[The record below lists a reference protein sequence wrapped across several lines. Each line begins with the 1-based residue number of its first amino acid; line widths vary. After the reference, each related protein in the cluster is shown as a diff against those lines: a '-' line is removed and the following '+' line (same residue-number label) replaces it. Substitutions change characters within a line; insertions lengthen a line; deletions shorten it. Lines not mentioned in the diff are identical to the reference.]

1 MKNIPSDNNRSD
13 NTVFTILESM
23 PDEAFLMDTKGII
36 LNANSLFAQYYGKQP
51 HECIGINVFELIV
64 TELKNKEIADHRK
77 EKVAEVLLTGKR
89 TTFEDVRNNH
99 ILRFTINP
107 VQSQAGEITQ
117 LFITIQDIPE
127 QQYVEYQRNQYKPR
141 FDFALKAAN
150 AGVWEW
156 NLKTND
162 LFWSDEIWPLYGLKL
177 SDEKPS
183 FKLWESTIYPDD
195 LETATRIVS
204 KAVTNVAE
212 LNIEFRVTHPDSSL
226 HWLMSR
232 GKPLYDKD
240 GQPTHY
246 IGTVIDITDRKEME
260 LELIESKIRYGYA
273 MDASQSG
280 VWEWNVA
287 TDELKWSEQLWALYG
302 LKVNSVSLN
311 NQLCVDTV
319 HPEDREMASWIIQ
332 NAVSNGTAASLE
344 YRVVHPDGS
353 LHWLTSRG
361 KPMYDADGRVT
372 HYIGAIIDITERKQ
386 IELELI
392 ASRNSLHQALAAAGA
407 GVWEWNLKRNE
418 NIWSDEIWSLYGL
431 ERESNKPSF
440 DLWASTIHPED
451 RESTILAVN
460 TAATSTTELNI
471 EYRIVY
477 PDGSLH
483 WLLSLGKPQFIGKG
497 NQVCYFGTVIDITE
511 RKETELALYESEKKM
526 IFALEATKSGV
537 WEWDVSTDEVFW
549 SDNVW
554 KLYGLEV
561 KSKQMTHKL
570 CESNIY
576 PDDRDVMFEKVMESA
591 NKEKEIQVEYRVAHS
606 DGVIH
611 WLQCHG
617 VPSYNTDGRLK
628 SYIGTVT
635 DVTNRKTILNQL
647 IDGNERLTQALDA
660 AHAGVWEWY
669 LYTGENIWSNEIWS
683 LYGLEK
689 DDRKPSFELWKSTI
703 HPDDREMIIQIVSS
717 AVDNDITFDVEY
729 RISYSDGSSRWLM
742 SRGKPKY
749 DLHGRVDRYI
759 GTVIDITDRKEIE
772 ENYRKSRERLDFV
785 LANTHVG
792 IWDLNLH
799 DGSIERTL
807 EHARI
812 FGYETITPVWSF
824 EKYISHIIPEDR
836 PRIEALIRSSIELKG
851 KYSFEC
857 QIQRAS
863 GELRWIWIAGA
874 FKTGTNEESNH
885 VVGVIRDITERKS
898 TDQKIIEGKLKLD
911 TALASISDAVLI
923 SDNEGNL
930 KEFNDAYVKFHRFS
944 ERSECAMTLA
954 EYPDIIELFN
964 DNGEFVPSELWPVS
978 KALRGESF
986 TNEEY
991 MLHRKDTG
999 ETWSGSYSYGPVRN
1013 KYGEIAGSVIV
1024 VRDITKQK
1032 LVQKAITESEVKF
1045 RTIFDQSPICIAIRD
1060 VDDGKLFDVNYSW
1073 EQIFGYKK
1081 EEVIGRSIEDLGLY
1095 LQNEDYE
1102 SNVKALHEHGKIA
1115 NKPMRFQNKSG
1126 NIVSVLYSADFIT
1139 FNDNTCILVMI
1150 TDITLQVMQQV
1161 SIEQL
1166 EEVVNDRTKELKD
1179 ELKRM
1184 NSFLHMISHEYRTPL
1199 AIIRGNLDLIELKN
1213 KHCNCVNPVEM
1224 KKIRRAIDRLV
1235 EVMEESMHESR
1246 IYESHTAL
1254 SFKPFQLVAV
1264 IASQLDSF
1272 FALWPD
1278 QAIHYTEA
1286 LEKCEI
1292 LGDPTRLKL
1301 AIFNLL
1307 DNARKY
1313 SLPKSVIELDCHLEG
1328 DEAVISVHNQSIP
1341 ITKGETDVLFEKYQR
1356 GSNSMNTGGAGLGLW
1371 MVKSI
1376 IDQLKGQVSLKSMVS
1391 GVEVTVRLPLF
1402 HQALIN

>member
-13 NTVFTILESM
+13 DTVFTILESI
-23 PDEAFLMDTKGII
+23 PDEAFIMDTKGII
-36 LNANSLFAQYYGKQP
+36 INANSLFAQYYGKQP

-64 TELKNKEIADHRK
+64 TVLKNKEIADHRK

-99 ILRFTINP
+99 IRRFTINP
-107 VQSQAGEITQ
+107 VRSQAGEITR

-127 QQYVEYQRNQYKPR
+127 PPYIEFQRNHYKPR
-141 FDFALKAAN
+141 FDFALTAAN

-162 LFWSDEIWPLYGLKL
+162 LFWSDEIWSLYGLKW

-183 FKLWESTIYPDD
+183 FKLWESTICPDD
-195 LETATRIVS
+195 IETAIKIAS
-204 KAVTNVAE
+204 QAVQNFAE
-212 LNIEFRVTHPDSSL
+212 LNIEFRVTHPDGSL
-226 HWLMSR
+226 HWLMSC
-232 GKPLYDKD
+232 GKPLYGED
-240 GQPTHY
+240 GQTTHY
-246 IGTVIDITDRKEME
+246 IGTVIDITERKEME

-287 TDELKWSEQLWALYG
+287 TDELSWSEQLWALYG
-302 LKVNSVSLN
+302 LKVNSVPLN
-311 NQLCVDTV
+311 KQLCVDTV
-319 HPEDREMASWIIQ
+319 HPEDREMTSWIIQ

-344 YRVVHPDGS
+344 YRVFHPDGS

-361 KPMYDADGRVT
+361 KPLYDADGKVT

-392 ASRNSLHQALAAAGA
+392 ASRKSLHEALGAARA
-407 GVWEWNLKRNE
+407 GVWEWNLKTNE
-418 NIWSDEIWSLYGL
+418 YIWSDEMWLLYGM
-431 ERESNKPSF
+431 ERDNNKPSF
-440 DLWASTIHPED
+440 DLWASTIHPDD

-460 TAATSTTELNI
+460 TASKSATDLNV
-471 EYRIVY
+471 EYRIVH

-483 WLLSLGKPQFIGKG
+483 WLMFRGKPQIISKG
-497 NQVCYFGTVIDITE
+497 EPVCYVGTAIDITE
-511 RKETELALYESEKKM
+511 RKEAEIALNESEKKM
-526 IFALEATKSGV
+526 IFALEATNSGV

-549 SDNVW
+549 TDNVW
-554 KLYGLEV
+554 KLYGLEL

-591 NKEKEIQVEYRVAHS
+591 NKGKEINVEYRVAHS

-611 WLQCHG
+611 WLQCRG

-635 DVTNRKTILNQL
+635 DITNRKTLLNEL
-647 IDGNERLTQALDA
+647 IDGKERLTQALDA

-669 LYTGENIWSNEIWS
+669 LYTGENFWSDEVWL

-689 DDRKPSFELWKSTI
+689 GNRKASFELWKSTI
-703 HPDDREMIIQIVSS
+703 HPNDREMTIQIVSS
-717 AVDNDITFDVEY
+717 AVENEIIFDIEY
-729 RISYSDGSSRWLM
+729 RTFNSDGSSRWLM

-759 GTVIDITDRKEIE
+759 GTIIDITERKEIE
-772 ENYRKSRERLDFV
+772 ENFRKSRERLDFV

-799 DGSIERTL
+799 DGSTQQTL

-812 FGYETITPVWSF
+812 FGYETIPPVWSF
-824 EKYISHIIPEDR
+824 EKFISHIIPEDR
-836 PRIEALIRSSIELKG
+836 PRIEALIRSALEQQG

-857 QIQRAS
+857 QIQRVS

-874 FKTGTNEESNH
+874 FKTGTNGESSH
-885 VVGVIRDITERKS
+885 IVGVIRDITERK
-898 TDQKIIEGKLKLD
+898 TAEQQIIEGKVKLD
-911 TALASISDAVLI
+911 TALASISDAVFI

-930 KEFNDAYVKFHRFS
+930 MEFNDAYVTFHRF
-944 ERSECAMTLA
+944 RAKSECAKTLA
-954 EYPDIIELFN
+954 EYPEIIELLN
-964 DNGEFVPSELWPVS
+964 DNGECVPVELWPVPR
-978 KALRGESF
+978 ALRGESL
-986 TNEEY
+986 TNKEY
-991 MLHRKDTG
+991 LLHRKDTG
-999 ETWSGSYSYGPVRN
+999 ETWSGSYSFAPVRN
-1013 KYGEIAGSVIV
+1013 KYGEITGSVIV
-1024 VRDITKQK
+1024 VRDITEQKIAQK
-1032 LVQKAITESEVKF
+1032 LLQESELKF
-1045 RTIFDQSPICIAIRD
+1045 RTIFDQSPIGIAIRD
-1060 VDDGKLFDVNYSW
+1060 VEDGKLFDVNNSW
-1073 EQIFGYKK
+1073 ERIFGYKK
-1081 EEVIGRSIEDLGLY
+1081 EEVIGHSIKDLGLY

-1102 SNVKALHEHGKIA
+1102 SNLKALNEHGNIS

-1126 NIVSVLYSADFIT
+1126 NIASVLYSADFIT
-1139 FNDNTCILVMI
+1139 FNGNTCVLVMI

-1166 EEVVNDRTKELKD
+1166 EQVVEERTKDLKD

-1213 KHCNCVNPVEM
+1213 KNCNCVNPVEM

-1235 EVMEESMHESR
+1235 EVMEDSMHESR
-1246 IYESHTAL
+1246 IYESRTAL
-1254 SFKPFQLVAV
+1254 SFKSFQLVTL

-1272 FALWPD
+1272 LALWPE
-1278 QAIHYTEA
+1278 QAIQYTEA

-1292 LGDPTRLKL
+1292 IGDPSRLKL
-1301 AIFNLL
+1301 VIFNLL

-1313 SLPKSVIELDCHLEG
+1313 SSPYSVIELDCHLEG
-1328 DEAVISVHNQSIP
+1328 DEAVISIRNQSLP
-1341 ITKGETDVLFEKYQR
+1341 ITKGEADVLFEKYRR

-1376 IDQLKGQVSLKSMVS
+1376 IDQHKGMVSLKGIES
-1391 GVEVTVRLPLF
+1391 GVEVTVRLPIC
-1402 HQALIN
+1402 HQAGI